1 MQNWQQNIVSL
12 SRYRYC
18 FISQF
23 LGTSAAGEEYLVPN
37 LFLFFF
43 HIVYSFER
51 MNPSAMSLPADNVFA
66 LI

>member
-37 LFLFFF
+37 FFFF

-51 MNPSAMSLPADNVFA
+51 MNPSAMSLQADNVFA

>member
-37 LFLFFF
+37 FFF
-43 HIVYSFER
+43 FFILCIHLSE
-51 MNPSAMSLPADNVFA
+51 
-66 LI
+66 